1 MNFQITSFRITFSLS
16 LLSFFL
22 FAPFAQG
29 FGQGQSIRFE
39 VEQITTGPKH
49 HLFGYIGHALT
60 IPWNESGRYIVAMR
74 TNFFKRMPKAGEPCD
89 IVIIDTENNYTVTKV
104 DESLAWNLQKG
115 TMLYWNPNAPETQ
128 FFFND
133 RDPKTEDI
141 FTVLYDISTKKRVK
155 EYRFSPGPSTVANT
169 GVAPDGRY
177 FVAVNHGRNNGR
189 EVVSYAGAVD
199 ETLSK
204 PANPSTDGLFKVN
217 IATGKRTLII
227 SYDAIVKSLAPM
239 GYVVDPS
246 YPLTINR
253 TTCNRD
259 SDRINF
265 VIRGNGGGP
274 NNRKKK
280 WPEVELI
287 IRADGT
293 HLIQMPKLGHTDWL
307 EGSVITCANKQG
319 WIDLYNVDSASFTGD
334 KIGTKNTFKDSGA
347 DMAYSPDGRWMVC
360 SYKSD
365 GSWCYQF
372 YRFTDGAVFTATT
385 TLTFEGATP
394 INSSTRIDGAPRW
407 NRTSDAILVGGIV
420 TENNPSKG
428 TRQMAIIRLV
438 PNTK

>member
-1 MNFQITSFRITFSLS
+1 MNIQITTFRINLFIS
-16 LLSFFL
+16 LLCFIL
-22 FAPFAQG
+22 FAPLALG
-29 FGQGQSIRFE
+29 VSKGQSIRFE

-74 TNFFKRMPKAGEPCD
+74 TDFFKRMPKAGEPCD

-104 DESLAWNLQKG
+104 DESLAWNPQKG

-199 ETLSK
+199 ETLSG
-204 PANPSTDGLFKVN
+204 PANPTTDGLFKVN
-217 IATGKRTLII
+217 IATGKKTIVI
-227 SYDAIVKSLAPM
+227 SYDAIVKFLAPL
-239 GYVVDPS
+239 GYVVDPT
-246 YPLTINR
+246 YPLTINA
-253 TTCNRD
+253 TTCNRN
-259 SDRINF
+259 SNRIKF
-265 VIRGNGGGP
+265 IIRGNGGGP
-274 NNRKKK
+274 NNRMKK
-280 WPEVELI
+280 WPQVELI

-293 HLIQMPKLGHTDWL
+293 NLIQMPKSGHSDWL
-307 EGSVITCANKQG
+307 EGPVITHANKQG

-347 DMAYSPDGRWMVC
+347 DMAYSPDGRWIVC
-360 SYKSD
+360 SYNSD

-372 YRFTDGAVFTATT
+372 YRFADGAVFTATT
-385 TLTFEGATP
+385 TLTIKGATP
-394 INSSTRIDGAPRW
+394 NNSSTRIDGAPRW
-407 NRTSDAILVGGIV
+407 NRTSDAILIGGIV